1 MTERK
6 TVVSNI
12 LWRLAERGG
21 TQAVSFLVSLVLA
34 RLLTPEDYGVVS
46 LVTVFTAILTL
57 FVDGGFSSALIQN
70 QKTDQTDYSTVF
82 YFNLFV
88 SVILYGCMYMAAPWI
103 AVFYAQ
109 PSLTNYIRVLSLS
122 LVIGGAN
129 GVQQALVAKRMEYR
143 RFFYASLSGTLL
155 SAMVGVVLA
164 LLGLGPWALVAQR
177 LIDQA
182 ADAVILWFTVKWRP
196 SFRFS
201 FRRLKPLASYGGKML
216 GSSLLNSLV
225 GNFTSLLIGK
235 VYSPSELAYYDKS
248 QRVPM
253 LLVSNLQ
260 TAVQSVLFPAMA
272 RRQSEREELRQ
283 MLRQSVMASA
293 YCIFPC
299 MIGVASCARPLVRV
313 LFTDRWIALVPYL
326 RLWCVVLLFYLLHT
340 ANLQVIQAV
349 GRSDIYL
356 RQELLKQALSMAAV
370 LAALPFGAFAVLG
383 AMAAMCPVHFY
394 INAKPNQEL
403 LGYGVWAQLRDIA
416 PIAGLNAALAIWLW
430 LLSLLPLPDF
440 ALLSVQTLAGIAFY
454 LAGSAVLRIEIF
466 KTILNWTRQT
476 IQNRN

>member
-70 QKTDQTDYSTVF
+70 QETDQTDYSTVF

-235 VYSPSELAYYDKS
+235 VYSPSELAYAE
-248 QRVPM
+248 Q
-253 LLVSNLQ
+253 
-260 TAVQSVLFPAMA
+260 
-272 RRQSEREELRQ
+272 
-283 MLRQSVMASA
+283 
-293 YCIFPC
+293 
-299 MIGVASCARPLVRV
+299 
-313 LFTDRWIALVPYL
+313 
-326 RLWCVVLLFYLLHT
+326 
-340 ANLQVIQAV
+340 
-349 GRSDIYL
+349 
-356 RQELLKQALSMAAV
+356 LLKTFIMA
-370 LAALPFGAFAVLG
+370 
-383 AMAAMCPVHFY
+383 M
-394 INAKPNQEL
+394 NATKE
-403 LGYGVWAQLRDIA
+403 
-416 PIAGLNAALAIWLW
+416 
-430 LLSLLPLPDF
+430 SL
-440 ALLSVQTLAGIAFY
+440 
-454 LAGSAVLRIEIF
+454 
-466 KTILNWTRQT
+466 
-476 IQNRN
+476 